1 METTK
6 AKPALPDTLRFGV
19 ISDLHHGL
27 FPQAMG
33 RLEAFLDAMA
43 RQNVDFIIQLGDFNY
58 AKEESRECLDL
69 WESFDG
75 PKYHV
80 LGNHDMD
87 FKTKEEVVALWSMPA
102 SFYSFDIGG
111 FHFVVLDRNN
121 LNVDGRFEPYSKG
134 NYYVDQSKRGWA
146 DPVQLEWL
154 QEDLSRANKPSVIFV
169 HQGLGMEPI
178 ENPVEGPRGQIQ
190 AVLEAAN
197 RQAGQTRVIA
207 CFSGHHH
214 IDRHNLLNG
223 IHYTWINSAS
233 YYWVGEGYGQMA
245 PYKDSLFATVT
256 LRTGGLIDIEG
267 RRSSWEA
274 PSPEERSF
282 PGADELTPYISD
294 RHLKYSI
301 SPKGMESRLNRRTG
315 MGSANIIRGKA

>member
-1 METTK
+1 MKRRDFIALWGKGIACFPLVEATT
-6 AKPALPDTLRFGV
+6 AKPAVPDTLRFGV

-27 FPQAMG
+27 FPRAME

-87 FKTKEEVVALWSMPA
+87 FKAKEDVVALWSMPA
-102 SFYSFDIGG
+102 RFYSFDIGG

-121 LNVDGRFEPYSKG
+121 LNIDGKFEPYSKG
-134 NYYVDQSKRGWA
+134 NYYVDQSRRGWA

-154 QEDLSRANKPSVIFV
+154 RQDLTQTNKPSVIFV
-169 HQGLGMEPI
+169 HQGLGMDPI
-178 ENPVEGPRGQIQ
+178 ENPVQDPRGQIQ
-190 AVLEAAN
+190 AVFEAAN

-233 YYWVGEGYGQMA
+233 YYWVGEDYGRMA

-256 LRTGGLIDIEG
+256 LRTGGSIDIEG
-267 RRSSWEA
+267 RRSTWEA
-274 PSPEERSF
+274 PTPEERGF
-282 PGADELTPYISD
+282 PGADKLTPYISD
-294 RHLKYSI
+294 RHLQST
-301 SPKGMESRLNRRTG
+301 L
-315 MGSANIIRGKA
+315 